1 MSVLSTTP
9 TLPGGGPDRVL
20 QVYRAIAYVVGVFL
34 PVLLVGAIYGVLTI
48 HHVPVSTAA
57 GRPLVEKVIGPIHG
71 FLYIALLL
79 CVLTIGLRER
89 WNVVFLVLVGLS
101 GTVPFL
107 SFVAERQ
114 VTKQVRARRSAQQ
127 QDRDGAWADAATR
140 PPTGR

>member
-1 MSVLSTTP
+1 MRILDDTP
-9 TLPGGGPDRVL
+9 ALPGGKPDRVL
-20 QVYRAIAYVVGVFL
+20 QVYRVIAYVVGVFL
-34 PVLLVGAIYGVLTI
+34 PILLVGAIYGVLTV
-48 HHVPVSTAA
+48 HHVPFSTAA

-79 CVLTIGLRER
+79 CVLTVGLRER

-127 QDRDGAWADAATR
+127 QGRESAAVGAASR